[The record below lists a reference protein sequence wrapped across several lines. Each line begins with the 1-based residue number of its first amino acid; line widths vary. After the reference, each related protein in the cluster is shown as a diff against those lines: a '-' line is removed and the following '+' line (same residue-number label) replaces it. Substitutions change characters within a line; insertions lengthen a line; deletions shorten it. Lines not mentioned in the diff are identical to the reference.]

1 MHPSSRLTTVL
12 NLLVVSVVLAGL
24 VLFLRQRFVTGPG
37 QAEGLEACFGLT
49 DLECQSLKE
58 AQESQM
64 SGHLAPTIE
73 GTPDLVLDAAEVGSE
88 VGYLCAEVE
97 RSGSL
102 RILRWPE
109 ETHSINVW
117 VPPPE
122 GVPPAVAR
130 DLQRAAASGVQ
141 VWHQHPF
148 PLTVST
154 RSVAQDPDITVGW
167 SRSLGEN
174 RLGRAEMR
182 WIKEGGEV
190 TVKITS
196 LKLATHYP
204 TSLATEVTPE
214 QLRLVAAHE
223 MGHALGLPHSDSARD
238 VMFPQ
243 NTAWRLTQRDFRT
256 MEAVYRIPNGALIR

>member
-1 MHPSSRLTTVL
+1 M
-12 NLLVVSVVLAGL
+12 NLLVVSVVVAGV
-24 VLFLRQRFVTGPG
+24 VLFLRQRFVAGPG
-37 QAEGLEACFGLT
+37 QGEGLEGCFGQT
-49 DLECQSLKE
+49 DLECQSLEE
-58 AQESQM
+58 AQDSQM
-64 SGHLAPTIE
+64 SGHLAPTLE
-73 GTPDLVLDAAEVGSE
+73 GTPDLVLDAAEVCFD

-97 RSGSL
+97 QSGSL
-102 RILRWPE
+102 RIFRWPE
-109 ETHSINVW
+109 ETRSINVW
-117 VPPPE
+117 VPLPE
-122 GVPPAVAR
+122 GIPPAVAR

-182 WIKEGGEV
+182 WSREGEEV
-190 TVKITS
+190 TVEITS
-196 LKLATHYP
+196 MQLATHHP
-204 TSLATEVTPE
+204 QSLAMEVSPE

-223 MGHALGLPHSDSARD
+223 MGHALGLPHSDSPRD

-243 NTAWRLTQRDFRT
+243 NTAWRMTQRDFRT